1 MYIRDINVSF
11 QSGFCLAV
19 ALAILYWVSKCIY
32 NLYFHPL
39 RNFPG
44 PKIAAIGCE
53 YEFYHDVVK
62 DGRYLWKMEEMHKKY
77 GPVVRINA
85 DELHISDPNYYNHIY
100 ASSRRKVDKWA
111 PMVASYTIPESSVA
125 TVDHD
130 LHRLRRSIL
139 NPYFSKASVVK
150 LEPIMGER
158 IDRLCQRL
166 EECAQRDEVV
176 SLDSAFSALTTDII
190 TRYFFGSHED
200 NIGRPGFVHPLQEAI
215 LGLTGAFQFTRLFPN
230 VAAAAKNFLP
240 YWVIDLVQ
248 PKMANLLRWQDDLLQ
263 SIQATVDRDSNSG
276 VVSSS
281 SSSESELKSNKS
293 NRSVI
298 LSAFQDP
305 SVPAAQ
311 KGIPRLVDE
320 GMLFLIAGSE
330 TTARVLSRIMF
341 QLLHDRNLLAR
352 LREELDGLVS
362 RKAGGLT
369 SAVDLESLS
378 LLTAVI
384 MEGVRLSHGVLIR
397 LPRVA
402 RLESLQ
408 YGDLS
413 IPPGFDMS
421 LFETTAQDLEMH
433 HVRVVAYPKEGLGDV
448 KVRITPRA

>member
-77 GPVVRINA
+77 GQLSRHTAYLLIFFWNIQPLTFDFFHSTGPVVRINA

-230 VAAAAKNFLP
+230 VAAVAKNFLP

-263 SIQATVDRDSNSG
+263 SIQATVDRDSSSG
-276 VVSSS
+276 VV
-281 SSSESELKSNKS
+281 SSSESELKSNTS

-341 QLLHDRNLLAR
+341 QLLHDRNLLGR

-378 LLTAVI
+378 LLVGVI
-384 MEGVRLSHGVLIR
+384 
-397 LPRVA
+397 PRDA
-402 RLESLQ
+402 MGRRQSQ
-408 YGDLS
+408 Y
-413 IPPGFDMS
+413 
-421 LFETTAQDLEMH
+421 
-433 HVRVVAYPKEGLGDV
+433 
-448 KVRITPRA
+448 